1 MKLWPGSKPQFPDT
15 EPLSQPMQHAG
26 DTFYDDTVPQP
37 LHPLVEDP
45 PPAQLKTTVLPKP
58 KPKQTPKATPTDRFG
73 SLSLAPVEV
82 TLYEALAEIRK
93 DNRISPQPTRWLEF
107 YRLLEEQGD
116 GSPLPPEPLTGSAWA
131 ATPSLAKRMCFR
143 EQVEWADAHGCLAPA
158 VEFLKALPETDWSYM
173 S

>member
-1 MKLWPGSKPQFPDT
+1 MKLWSNSKPQFPDT
-15 EPLSQPMQHAG
+15 EPLSQPMHHAG
-26 DTFYDDTVPQP
+26 DTFYDQTVPQP
-37 LHPLVEDP
+37 LEPLANSPMARKSLDD
-45 PPAQLKTTVLPKP
+45 L
-58 KPKQTPKATPTDRFG
+58 G

-107 YRLLEEQGD
+107 YRLLQEEGD

-131 ATPSLAKRMCFR
+131 STPSLAKRMCFR
-143 EQVEWADAHGCLAPA
+143 EQVEWAGAHGCLTPA
-158 VEFLKALPETDWSYM
+158 FEFLKALPDTDWNYM